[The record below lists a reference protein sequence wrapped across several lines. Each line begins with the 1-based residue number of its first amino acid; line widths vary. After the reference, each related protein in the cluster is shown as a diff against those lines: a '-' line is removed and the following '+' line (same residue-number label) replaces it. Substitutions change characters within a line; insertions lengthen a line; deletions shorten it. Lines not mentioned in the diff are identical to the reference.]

1 MDIAAL
7 SMAMS
12 TTQLKQQS
20 SLAVMDK
27 AMNNA
32 ESDGN
37 QVVEMIEKS
46 IPHPNLGSKVDLKG

>member
-20 SLAVMDK
+20 SLAIMDK
-27 AMNNA
+27 AMTNA
-32 ESDGN
+32 EDRGN
-37 QVVEMIEKS
+37 QMVEMLEKS
-46 IPHPNLGSKVDLKG
+46 IPHPNLGNQIDLHG